1 MNGCRDRPVPGWKYF
16 SAVLGQAKLGPNK
29 AWAAVAPRQ
38 TTIRG
43 PTAEISASSHG
54 RQAAISR
61 EFGFLWSR
69 ILPRGSHLKC
79 FTAFVT

>member
-1 MNGCRDRPVPGWKYF
+1 MV
-16 SAVLGQAKLGPNK
+16 AVTGPYLVGNTSPRCLVRRNRVPNK

-38 TTIRG
+38 TTICG

-61 EFGFLWSR
+61 EFGFLWSL